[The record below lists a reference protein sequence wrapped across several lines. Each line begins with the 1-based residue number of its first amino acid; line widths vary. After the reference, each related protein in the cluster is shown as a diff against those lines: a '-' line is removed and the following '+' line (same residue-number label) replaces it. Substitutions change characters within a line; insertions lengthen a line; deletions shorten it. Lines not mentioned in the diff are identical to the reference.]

1 MADVTI
7 TVRENGSYRI
17 DGPVRI
23 VDADGNE
30 FEQPQGKA
38 VALCRCGH
46 SASKPFCDGTHR
58 KAGFQGPERAGDSK
72 PG

>member
-58 KAGFQGPERAGDSK
+58 KAGFQAPERATDSK
-72 PG
+72 PE